1 MRPGQARPRREPA
14 RMDCRDP
21 RLTLASGR
29 NRPPAVE
36 IAAWVIIGRL
46 VSLFSRR
53 RAATLV
59 WLIGGLIVSV
69 GAVAGT
75 LPDST
80 WVALPPLPQQGQS
93 PVFALAVDPTKDQ
106 VLIAGN
112 SKGSLLRATDGGA
125 AWPAVHAGRA
135 VITTVTFS
143 PFASE
148 LVLGGTRGSGAVISN
163 DGGVTW
169 TEVTGLSGRDV
180 RVFGFALTLIAAGT
194 DNGIYVSAEG
204 TAWKQSGLPNKSID
218 ALAVAAVHVPVHIV
232 AGSDTA
238 SSAAGP
244 PLYDSS
250 DAGATWTSLIP
261 AISGTA
267 VSRLVAGPLPPTG
280 NVRPLI
286 AGTNAGL
293 FISADNGAT
302 FTPLSGAEL
311 LPSTDY
317 TQAAFVT
324 DHHDRFY
331 VASDGGGSRSGGLWS
346 THDKGL
352 HFGSLVPP
360 ILSITAL
367 AVSHADT
374 PLLYVATFRASD
386 HTPTLWAYHDT
397 GAPPQGPFTIAPSAS
412 GSRQGRT
419 THGGLFDF
427 LRVASSS
434 QAPYIAL
441 GAVAL
446 LVLLLA
452 AISNFRGSRR

>member
-1 MRPGQARPRREPA
+1 
-14 RMDCRDP
+14 
-21 RLTLASGR
+21 
-29 NRPPAVE
+29 
-36 IAAWVIIGRL
+36 VIIGTL
-46 VSLFSRR
+46 VSLSTRR
-53 RAATLV
+53 LAATLV
-59 WLIGGLIVSV
+59 ALVGGFVVSA

-80 WVALPPLPQQGQS
+80 WVGLPPLPQQGRS
-93 PVFALAVDPTKDQ
+93 PVFALGVDPTNDQ
-106 VLIAGN
+106 ALISAN
-112 SKGSLLRATDGGA
+112 AQGSLLRSADGGA
-125 AWPAVHAGRA
+125 TWTVVHPGRA
-135 VITTVTFS
+135 AVTTVTFS
-143 PFASE
+143 PFTAG
-148 LVLGGTRGSGAVISN
+148 LVLAGTRASGALISK
-163 DGGVTW
+163 DSGASW
-169 TEVTGLSGRDV
+169 TEVTGLGGRDV
-180 RVFGFALTLIAAGT
+180 RVFGFALTLVAAGT
-194 DNGIYVSAEG
+194 DNGVYVSADG
-204 TAWKQSGLPNKSID
+204 STWRQSGLANTSID
-218 ALAVAAVHVPVHIV
+218 ALAVAAVHDPVHLV

-244 PLYDSS
+244 PLYDST
-250 DAGATWTSLIP
+250 DAGATWTHVAP
-261 AISGTA
+261 NISGTV

-280 NVRPLI
+280 NVRPLV

-293 FISADNGAT
+293 FISADNGLT
-302 FTPLSGAEL
+302 FAPLSGAEL

-317 TQAAFVT
+317 TQVNFVT

-367 AVSHADT
+367 AVSNAET

-397 GAPPQGPFTIAPSAS
+397 GAPPQGPFTIAPTAS